1 MSEAGRSRAGC
12 RGDRK
17 ARAPPPLP
25 AATRKHGSGRSAAP
39 GRGSGGGR
47 SQNKDQFLH
56 DEVTSS
62 VSQLATKVQSASFRG
77 WKEVT
82 SMFNKDDEQ
91 QLLAGCKAPKSKGTN
106 LKLKE
111 DVKSEKKSGFWDSL
125 AIKQNTQSRKP
136 DQIEGWEPPHITAGD
151 PVSDAG
157 NTLSDYP
164 SWAGWEDETKG
175 STKYTNLASSGNSSR
190 WSIKSAGKLVS
201 IRRQSKG
208 NLTDNWEELE

>member
-1 MSEAGRSRAGC
+1 MWKLNKSGKVLLDDSPEDEGSSRC
-12 RGDRK
+12 HDS
-17 ARAPPPLP
+17 PPPSSSSP
-25 AATRKHGSGRSAAP
+25 AATFSA
-39 GRGSGGGR
+39 
-47 SQNKDQFLH
+47 QTKDPCLH

-62 VSQLATKVQSASFRG
+62 VSQLATKVQGAGFRG

-82 SMFNKDDEQ
+82 SIFNKEDEQ
-91 QLLAGCKAPKSKGTN
+91 QLLTGSKSPKSKGTS

-111 DVKSEKKSGFWDSL
+111 DVKSEKKPGFWDSL
-125 AIKQNTQSRKP
+125 VTKQNITSRKP
-136 DQIEGWEPPHITAGD
+136 DEIEGWEPPQIPAGD
-151 PVSDAG
+151 PLSDAG
-157 NTLSDYP
+157 NALNDYS
-164 SWAGWEDETKG
+164 SWSGWEDETKG